1 MSYEYGSWKP
11 YVPVAKRRAQ
21 AEREIKKRAKGGTAM
36 QPVRIDGRAIA
47 KSFWG
52 KGWCHHLETFSDFEN
67 RLPRGRSYVRSG
79 AVYHLQIVAGR
90 VDADVMGSDDYRVS
104 VDIAALKPAAW
115 KALKQRCA
123 GGIGSLLEL
132 LQGRLSEQVMGI
144 VSNRDHG
151 LFPKPGEMKF
161 ACSCPDWAE
170 MCKHVAATLYGV
182 GNRLDRQPELL
193 FLLRGVD
200 PAELIEAGTGAP
212 KTRGPASR
220 DDLAE
225 HQLGAIFGIE
235 LDGGVEA
242 APTASS
248 ASKRKTK
255 PPGTAARRTTSSFRA
270 SGKSVAALRK
280 KLDLSVVDF
289 AARLSVSPA
298 SVQRWES
305 AGAARLN
312 LQTRCLAALTKL
324 HHQTASSPG
333 RGANRRRDSSN
344 RQ

>member
-21 AEREIKKRAKGGTAM
+21 AEREIKKRAKGGTAL
-36 QPVRIDGRAIA
+36 QPVRIAGRAIA

-52 KGWCHHLETFSDFEN
+52 QGWCRHLETFSDFEN

-79 AVYHLQIVAGR
+79 AVYHLQIAAGR
-90 VDADVMGSDDYRVS
+90 VDAHVMGSDDYRVS

-144 VSNRDHG
+144 VSDRDSG

-161 ACSCPDWAE
+161 SCNCPDWAT

-182 GNRLDRQPELL
+182 GNRLDAQPELL
-193 FLLRGVD
+193 FRLRGVD
-200 PAELIEAGTGAP
+200 PTKLIEAGTAAP
-212 KTRGPASR
+212 LTRGPASR

-235 LDGGVEA
+235 LDADVEA
-242 APTASS
+242 APTVSNAPKPPRKA
-248 ASKRKTK
+248 ASKRKTN
-255 PPGTAARRTTSSFRA
+255 PPSATVGTDSPRFRA

-280 KLDLSVVDF
+280 KLDLSITDF
-289 AARLSVSPA
+289 AARLSVSTA

-305 AGAARLN
+305 AGTTRLN
-312 LQTRCLAALTKL
+312 LHARSLAALNRL
-324 HHQTASSPG
+324 HRKAG
-333 RGANRRRDSSN
+333 VR
-344 RQ
+344 